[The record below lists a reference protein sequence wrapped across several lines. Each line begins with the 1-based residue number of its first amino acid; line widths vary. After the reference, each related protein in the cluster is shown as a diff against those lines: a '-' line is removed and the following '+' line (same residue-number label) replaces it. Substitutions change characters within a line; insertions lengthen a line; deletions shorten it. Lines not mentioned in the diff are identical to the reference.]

1 MAPDQQL
8 RAIAGA
14 MGNISN
20 QAERLRLAR
29 QLFGE
34 ERGFDFARLLG
45 RGTQGLDE
53 AEARA
58 RRFGLVISDS
68 QAEMVARS
76 NRVWSEWSLGLQGI
90 GRSVAVML
98 APAWE
103 LAGRILGAFF
113 GKISEW
119 VRAAV
124 PYFEMFWGIVQTVID
139 DVMAFIQP
147 ALDWL
152 DGAVNGIG
160 SWIGKMI
167 SDVVPMV
174 RQGWNILKSI
184 FSVAWEFIVA
194 GWNALVS
201 FVAPIIQSFVTQV
214 QGWFSALGGFL
225 VGENITTWDQ
235 FKDRVLRI
243 LITME
248 FGIRNWQRVGELAL
262 NMLRL
267 KFYEWASG
275 LQPIAQAVQSFLNGM
290 IDGFNTVTRGLA
302 RTIQSSIN
310 GIIDGYNA
318 LAQRVGARQISGRIN
333 VDARQLGHV
342 NLEIANVEDRIR
354 ELRQLVSNQQGEL
367 SQDLNA
373 FIQRRMR
380 ELTEQRQ
387 RAEQTTN
394 NRAAMSQGIEKKDN
408 KAIEKGSVEAFSVIV
423 GDKGDKQFQA
433 LNRIVGEMRDA
444 NNLNRQQL
452 RELQNRLSIAIARL

>member
-1 MAPDQQL
+1 
-8 RAIAGA
+8 
-14 MGNISN
+14 
-20 QAERLRLAR
+20 
-29 QLFGE
+29 
-34 ERGFDFARLLG
+34 
-45 RGTQGLDE
+45 
-53 AEARA
+53 
-58 RRFGLVISDS
+58 
-68 QAEMVARS
+68 
-76 NRVWSEWSLGLQGI
+76 
-90 GRSVAVML
+90 
-98 APAWE
+98 
-103 LAGRILGAFF
+103 
-113 GKISEW
+113 
-119 VRAAV
+119 
-124 PYFEMFWGIVQTVID
+124 
-139 DVMAFIQP
+139 
-147 ALDWL
+147 
-152 DGAVNGIG
+152 
-160 SWIGKMI
+160 
-167 SDVVPMV
+167 
-174 RQGWNILKSI
+174 
-184 FSVAWEFIVA
+184 
-194 GWNALVS
+194 
-201 FVAPIIQSFVTQV
+201 
-214 QGWFSALGGFL
+214 
-225 VGENITTWDQ
+225 
-235 FKDRVLRI
+235 
-243 LITME
+243 ME